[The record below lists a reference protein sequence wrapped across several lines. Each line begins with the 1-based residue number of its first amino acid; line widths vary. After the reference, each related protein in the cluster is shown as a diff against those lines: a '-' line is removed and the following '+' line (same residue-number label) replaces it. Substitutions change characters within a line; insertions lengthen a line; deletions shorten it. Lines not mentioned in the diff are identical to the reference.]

1 MRAASP
7 IPGAARL
14 ARTALAGLAGIATF
28 VALAAHGLSAQAAG
42 AVPTEGAGEAVA
54 AGTDAAAALVPSAAV
69 AASTFAGSLASYLV
83 VSFALFMLGLATI
96 LVRRNAL
103 YVLMGVELILNAA
116 NLNFVAFARFGGY
129 GLDGQL
135 VALFVVILAAAEAA
149 IAMAIVLRIFHDFGT
164 IDITRTDSLR
174 D

>member
-1 MRAASP
+1 MIAALLQDAHAVAQAAPEAAGAAPSAALE
-7 IPGAARL
+7 AARL
-14 ARTALAGLAGIATF
+14 A
-28 VALAAHGLSAQAAG
+28 
-42 AVPTEGAGEAVA
+42 
-54 AGTDAAAALVPSAAV
+54 
-69 AASTFAGSLASYLV
+69 GSLSSYLV
-83 VSFALFMLGLATI
+83 VSGLLFLLGVAVI

-129 GLDGQL
+129 GLDGQMF
-135 VALFVVILAAAEAA
+135 ALFVVILAAAEAA
-149 IAMAIVLRIFHDFGT
+149 IALAIVLRIFNDFGS

>member
-1 MRAASP
+1 MIAEMLQEAPAA
-7 IPGAARL
+7 
-14 ARTALAGLAGIATF
+14 
-28 VALAAHGLSAQAAG
+28 
-42 AVPTEGAGEAVA
+42 TEPAVA
-54 AGTDAAAALVPSAAV
+54 AAR
-69 AASTFAGSLASYLV
+69 FAGSLSSYLV
-83 VSFALFMLGLATI
+83 VSGAMFLAGVATI

-129 GLDGQL
+129 GLDGQMF
-135 VALFVVILAAAEAA
+135 ALFVVILAAAEAA
-149 IAMAIVLRIFHDFGT
+149 IALAIVLRIFNDFGS